1 MKKENIKDFLSK
13 LEKELELK
21 KNSLSPDLNLAES
34 VFWDSLVTM
43 NLVFYFDSEYSIEV
57 DPENISKFK
66 TPKDIY
72 NFVVKSSKK
81 K

>member
-21 KNSLSPDLNLAES
+21 KNSLSPDLNLEES